1 MRDGVELD
9 DRDVALLREIDTT
22 GTIAAAS
29 ANLGRSRARDTS
41 RIDDLEAAFGELVD
55 RHRGG
60 SDGGGSRLTDTG
72 SRVLNRYERLQ
83 VALSATAQ
91 VPETT
96 LEGAVTQV
104 TGEVA
109 EVDTCVGRVRGLHRG
124 IDAETPVQVRI
135 GADAI
140 TVLVPSES
148 LDPNVRSTR
157 NNFTGTVT
165 EITRGQTVW
174 TVRIN
179 VDGTA
184 FQALVTETSA
194 DRMELST
201 GDRVAIAWKATAT
214 RLAQGL

>member
-9 DRDVALLREIDTT
+9 DRDVSLLREIDAA

-41 RIDDLEAAFGELVD
+41 RIDELEVAFGKLVD

-72 SRVLNRYERLQ
+72 LRVLNRYERLQ

-96 LEGAVTQV
+96 LEGAVTHV

-109 EVDTCVGRVRGLHRG
+109 EVDTCVGRIKGLHRG
-124 IDAETPVQVRI
+124 IDAGTPVQVRI

-140 TVLVPSES
+140 TVLVPSDS
-148 LDPNVRSTR
+148 LDSVVQSTR
-157 NNFTGTVT
+157 NNFTGIVT

-174 TVRIN
+174 TVQID
-179 VDGTA
+179 VDGTV
-184 FQALVTETSA
+184 FRALVTETSA
-194 DRMELST
+194 DRMKLST
-201 GDRVAIAWKATAT
+201 GDQVAIAWKATVT
-214 RLAQGL
+214 RLAQEL